1 MQNAKDKKV
10 VVSSGFADFQFST
23 DLKVSDVFERA
34 DEKMYQRKKHLK
46 ENK

>member
-1 MQNAKDKKV
+1 MQNSKDKKV

-34 DEKMYQRKKHLK
+34 DEKMY
-46 ENK
+46 ENKKKLKKK